1 MKLPAV
7 AIAAVFASG
16 IAFGLSGVI
25 SGLARSQLFVGL
37 FFALALTS
45 LLAAVS
51 SCTTNDSR
59 SPECYRRF
67 VGSVSE

>member
-25 SGLARSQLFVGL
+25 GGHARSQMFLGL
-37 FFALALTS
+37 FFALAATS
-45 LLAAVS
+45 LLTAVLFLHYKQLARNES
-51 SCTTNDSR
+51 
-59 SPECYRRF
+59 
-67 VGSVSE
+67 